1 MEQVKNLNN
10 KLEKVKAFVDYSN
23 KYPAYYN
30 ALEQLNIGENS
41 ISQLLAWLLD
51 TNWVND
57 NDPEENQL
65 HRIFTYEFLKLI
77 KNQEKETDKSIL
89 QEYNDEKLK
98 ELAYGIVAKQG
109 KDNIDI
115 LLVNKTMKFVCVI
128 ENKKRAKL
136 STSKIH
142 DERGILRIEKY
153 CNYIDENYEEYNKKF
168 VYLCAEKDDLCKAL
182 TPQKN
187 LRALDTDV
195 EAIMESEGF
204 AVRQYSRLKADTKI
218 LEKIRE
224 AMLSFKKVKFS
235 YNNISE
241 VEPYGIIVS
250 DKYYLL
256 GKNSGKLKLYK
267 LNKIKNIE
275 ILDEYF
281 EKDETFNLKE
291 YCDNSFGIY
300 QEEPYNVVLEFDKF
314 VKDDVMNY
322 HFHPTQKVKELE
334 NGNVEIKF
342 TSGGKLALCYELFKW
357 GGNVKIKKP
366 FELKKYYKDYIKY
379 VLENL

>member
-1 MEQVKNLNN
+1 MEQVKKLNN

-23 KYPAYYN
+23 KYPDYYN
-30 ALEQLNIGENS
+30 ALEQLNMGENS

-153 CNYIDENYEEYNKKF
+153 CNYIDENNEGYNKKF
-168 VYLCAEKDDLCKAL
+168 V
-182 TPQKN
+182 
-187 LRALDTDV
+187 
-195 EAIMESEGF
+195 
-204 AVRQYSRLKADTKI
+204 
-218 LEKIRE
+218 
-224 AMLSFKKVKFS
+224 
-235 YNNISE
+235 
-241 VEPYGIIVS
+241 
-250 DKYYLL
+250 
-256 GKNSGKLKLYK
+256 
-267 LNKIKNIE
+267 
-275 ILDEYF
+275 
-281 EKDETFNLKE
+281 
-291 YCDNSFGIY
+291 
-300 QEEPYNVVLEFDKF
+300 
-314 VKDDVMNY
+314 
-322 HFHPTQKVKELE
+322 
-334 NGNVEIKF
+334 
-342 TSGGKLALCYELFKW
+342 
-357 GGNVKIKKP
+357 
-366 FELKKYYKDYIKY
+366 
-379 VLENL
+379 

>member
-1 MEQVKNLNN
+1 MSRLLKTEQIIELAMMFQNSFSGLCIDDIQEHFGCSRRSAERMKTVLFDLFPDKIEPVNRDEKKKYWRFIKGTMNTLISFSVEDFSNLEYLKNLT
-10 KLEKVKAFVDYSN
+10 ED
-23 KYPAYYN
+23 
-30 ALEQLNIGENS
+30 
-41 ISQLLAWLLD
+41 
-51 TNWVND
+51 
-57 NDPEENQL
+57 
-65 HRIFTYEFLKLI
+65 
-77 KNQEKETDKSIL
+77 
-89 QEYNDEKLK
+89 
-98 ELAYGIVAKQG
+98 
-109 KDNIDI
+109 
-115 LLVNKTMKFVCVI
+115 
-128 ENKKRAKL
+128 ENKIKQLDEIIAK
-136 STSKIH
+136 I
-142 DERGILRIEKY
+142 
-153 CNYIDENYEEYNKKF
+153 
-168 VYLCAEKDDLCKAL
+168 KAL

-291 YCDNSFGIY
+291 YCNNSFGIY

-342 TSGGKLALCYELFKW
+342 TSGGKLAMCYELFKW
-357 GGNVKIKKP
+357 AGNVKIKKP
-366 FELKKYYKDYIKY
+366 LELKKYYKDYITY